1 MLRSDRRPFLAG
13 LAGAA
18 VLGAMPWGRA
28 AAESKP
34 LKLLMNSDYTGANA
48 WFAVAQDK
56 GYLREEGIEVEF
68 TPGLG
73 AYTAAPRIVPEGFD
87 AGYGDIN
94 SLIEV
99 VAANPEQA
107 PIAVYMMF
115 NAAPTTIV
123 VAADGPIKGP
133 QDLEGHTI
141 GGHPTDVAL
150 RTFPAFAKLTGVD
163 ASKVKIVTSDESM
176 RVLVGEM
183 LAGKTDGVFGYV
195 TTQTA
200 AAITAGIDPA
210 ARLRFISYPDYVP
223 DLYGSALMINR
234 QLLRNDPKA
243 VSGLIRALN
252 AALIDIVKDPDGAIE
267 VVARYNPEINKQ
279 AERARLEGTLKGEMA
294 GGEGKT
300 LGIGAVD
307 EARLARSIALIA
319 ETNKL
324 PRVPAPGE
332 VFTPDFLPP
341 LADRVTTLAG

>member
-1 MLRSDRRPFLAG
+1 MLDCSRRDVLVG
-13 LAGAA
+13 LAALPA
-18 VLGAMPWGRA
+18 VGWPMRPA
-28 AAESKP
+28 AAQARAFRM
-34 LKLLMNSDYTGANA
+34 LLNSSFSGPQA
-48 WFAVAQDK
+48 WFFLSQDK

-73 AYTAAPRIVPEGFD
+73 AYTAAPRIVPDGFD

-123 VAADGPIKGP
+123 VAADGPIKSP
-133 QDLEGHTI
+133 RDLEGHTI

-163 ASKVKIVTSDESM
+163 ASAVKIVTSGESM
-176 RVLVGEM
+176 RVLVEEM
-183 LAGKTDGVFGYV
+183 LAGRADGVFGYV
-195 TTQTA
+195 TTQT

-223 DLYGSALMINR
+223 DLYGSALMVNR
-234 QLLRNDPKA
+234 QLLRDDPKA
-243 VSGLIRALN
+243 VSGLVRALN
-252 AALIDIVKDPDGAIE
+252 AALIDIVKDPDAAIE

-279 AERARLEGTLKGEMA
+279 AERARLEGEMA

-324 PRVPAPGE
+324 PRVPGPGE

-341 LADRVTTLAG
+341 LVDRVTTLPG